1 MPLRAAVLALLAFMV
16 SLQGLAATPILL
28 NEVAGRVGDQWVTV
42 QDAYIFRTLQR
53 MRTGTKPLE
62 LLERD
67 QALAKTVQK
76 VMFEQMLVMEA
87 RAIDFKEESLSE
99 LKRLQKLVE
108 TNEIALEW
116 QRFLKKYGL
125 STADAWGRVRM
136 ALLAERFLKKKLENL
151 TPVIAEAE
159 IEQFIKNNPEKVKN
173 LTGDKRAFVA
183 EAIKKDRVDKGLQ
196 DYIDFLV
203 QKYNALSL
211 LKE

>member
-1 MPLRAAVLALLAFMV
+1 MPLRPVVLALLAFTM
-16 SLQGLAATPILL
+16 GLPAQAATPTLL

-53 MRTGTKPLE
+53 MRSGTKPLE

-87 RAIDFKEESLSE
+87 RATDFKEESSSE

-116 QRFLKKYGL
+116 QKFLKKYGL
-125 STADAWGRVRM
+125 SAQEAWGRVRIS
-136 ALLAERFLKKKLENL
+136 LVAERFLKKKLENL
-151 TPVIAEAE
+151 TPVIPEVE
-159 IEQFIKNNPEKVKN
+159 IEQFMKNNPEKVKN
-173 LTGDKRAFVA
+173 LSGDKRAFVV

-203 QKYNALSL
+203 QKYNARSL
-211 LKE
+211 LK